1 MISKFNKFLIE
12 FTDQRSSKMDK
23 RYFRALGL
31 PIFAIFC
38 ILIPALAFIVTRG
51 LEDQPIM
58 VVGTFIISLI
68 IAGIVFITIYDD
80 AEDVFNDMLEYS
92 ILEEIS
98 ERKIV
103 FDRSVDNDPETLY
116 VDMFVNGY
124 RYYLSTKETMP
135 RRALIDRIKNSKYA
149 NLRIIT
155 HRTIL
160 PPKKVYFGNQTIA
173 DSEIPNKFLNDQ
185 IESIEMYKAT
195 VKIKVGKHVWTETVN
210 AIDVEWTI
218 ANEKSS
224 ELDYR
229 INKEAAERLK
239 I

>member
-1 MISKFNKFLIE
+1 MINKFLIDLTE
-12 FTDQRSSKMDK
+12 QRSSKMDK
-23 RYFRALGL
+23 RYLRALGL
-31 PIFAIFC
+31 PIFVIFC
-38 ILIPALAFIVTRG
+38 ILIPALAFIVTKG

-58 VVGTFIISLI
+58 VVGTFIISSL
-68 IAGIVFITIYDD
+68 IAGIVFFAIHED
-80 AEDVFNDMLEYS
+80 AEDMFNEMLEYS
-92 ILEEIS
+92 ILQEIS
-98 ERKIV
+98 ERKVV

-124 RYYLSTKETMP
+124 RYYFSTKETMY
-135 RRALIDRIKNSKYA
+135 RRTLIDRIKNSKYA

-155 HRTIL
+155 NRTIL
-160 PPKKVYFGNQTIA
+160 PSKKVYFGNQTIA

-185 IESIEMYKAT
+185 IESIEMYKAI
-195 VKIKVGKHVWTETVN
+195 VKIKVGKNVWTETANV
-210 AIDVEWTI
+210 IDIVWTI
-218 ANEKSS
+218 SNEKSS

>member
-1 MISKFNKFLIE
+1 MINRFLIE
-12 FTDQRSSKMDK
+12 FTDQRSSKMDRK
-23 RYFRALGL
+23 YSIYLGL
-31 PIFAIFC
+31 PIFVIFC

-51 LEDQPIM
+51 LEDQPVM
-58 VVGTFIISLI
+58 VVGTFFVSSL
-68 IAGIVFITIYDD
+68 IAGIVFFVISDD
-80 AEDVFNDMLEYS
+80 AENVFNDMLEYS
-92 ILEEIS
+92 ILQEIS
-98 ERKIV
+98 ERKVV

-135 RRALIDRIKNSKYA
+135 RYALIDRIKNSKYA

-185 IESIEMYKAT
+185 IESIEIYKAT

-229 INKEAAERLK
+229 INREAAERLK

>member
-1 MISKFNKFLIE
+1 MINKFLIDL
-12 FTDQRSSKMDK
+12 TDQRSSKMDK
-23 RYFRALGL
+23 RYLRALGL
-31 PIFAIFC
+31 PILVIFC
-38 ILIPALAFIVTRG
+38 ILIPTLAFIVTRG

-58 VVGTFIISLI
+58 VIGTVIISLI

-80 AEDVFNDMLEYS
+80 AEYVFNEMLEYS

-98 ERKIV
+98 ERKVV
-103 FDRSVDNDPETLY
+103 FDRSVDNDAETLY

-160 PPKKVYFGNQTIA
+160 PSKKVYFGNQTIA
-173 DSEIPNKFLNDQ
+173 DSEIPDKFLKDR
-185 IESIEMYKAT
+185 IDSIEIYKAI
-195 VKIKVGKHVWTETVN
+195 VKIKVGKNVWTDTVN
-210 AIDVEWTI
+210 VIDIEWAIED
-218 ANEKSS
+218 EKSS
-224 ELDYR
+224 ELEYR
-229 INKEAAERLK
+229 IAEEAEERLK

>member
-1 MISKFNKFLIE
+1 MINRFLIDLTE
-12 FTDQRSSKMDK
+12 QRISKMDK
-23 RYFRALGL
+23 RYNRALGL
-31 PIFAIFC
+31 PIFVIFC

-58 VVGTFIISLI
+58 VVGTVIISLI

-80 AEDVFNDMLEYS
+80 AEDVFNEMLEYS
-92 ILEEIS
+92 ILQEIS
-98 ERKIV
+98 ERKVV
-103 FDRSVDNDPETLY
+103 FDRSVDDDPETLY

-124 RYYLSTKETMP
+124 RYYLSSKETMP
-135 RRALIDRIKNSKYA
+135 RYALIDRIKNSKYA

-173 DSEIPNKFLNDQ
+173 DSEIPSKFLNDQ
-185 IESIEMYKAT
+185 IESIEIYKAI
-195 VKIKVGKHVWTETVN
+195 VKIKVGKNIWTETANV
-210 AIDVEWTI
+210 IDIVWSI
-218 ANEKSS
+218 KDEKSS